1 MNNPDKKIVVERT
14 LTQADFDNFAALS
27 GDDNPIHVD
36 PVFSAQSRFGRRV
49 AHGLLINTILRGL
62 LDTLVPG
69 GRQLSQS
76 LIFPAPTFA
85 DEPMRFAASISSDD
99 GSVVKATMSS
109 TRVDGDVV
117 TCEGFTEIQRES
129 SRP

>member
-1 MNNPDKKIVVERT
+1 MNNPGKKIVVERT

-36 PVFSAQSRFGRRV
+36 PVFSAESQFGRTV
-49 AHGLLINTILRGL
+49 AHGFLINTILRGL

-76 LIFPAPTFA
+76 LIFPAPTYA
-85 DEPMRFAASISSDD
+85 DELMRFAVSISSDD

-109 TRVDGDVV
+109 TRADGDVV

-129 SRP
+129 SRA